1 MCRVNL
7 FMAYLY
13 PLILP
18 IDIPKIWSPEAKT
31 KQSHTIAT
39 SARRTV
45 GKIIPVQSG
54 GWLHPG
60 DDTDNG

>member
-1 MCRVNL
+1 MP
-7 FMAYLY
+7 FYLKILK
-13 PLILP
+13 LIYRNKCTHVFV
-18 IDIPKIWSPEAKT
+18 KIWSPEAKT

-39 SARRTV
+39 AARLTV

-60 DDTDNG
+60 DDTDYG